1 MSVITF
7 WGNGKVETAQ
17 TTSMAGI
24 AAELTVAHNYKIL
37 LLNTKHNDTSL
48 EECFWKETTDVRR
61 TDLETGITGLIK
73 AISSNKATPEIITN
87 YTRAVFKD
95 RLEVLTDGNI
105 LKDTYDKQ
113 KVYMKNIIKIARQAY
128 DLVFVDLEGSV
139 EEPFVQE
146 IIAESSLVVMNI
158 TQREKII
165 KELIKLQQS
174 TPILSKNNVM
184 YLMGRYDKY
193 SKVNAK
199 NVERTYRL
207 KDVMTVPYNTL
218 FFESANEGGLAD
230 FFIQFR
236 KLKPTHPQAPLVNA
250 MEEFSER
257 MIYRL
262 KELQMQ
268 QQMQNGNQ

>member
-7 WGNGKVETAQ
+7 WGKGKVETGQ
-17 TTSMAGI
+17 TGSMAGI
-24 AAELTVAHNYKIL
+24 ATQLTVEHNYKIL
-37 LLNTKHNDTSL
+37 LLNTKYNDTSL
-48 EECFWKETTDVRR
+48 EECFWKQTIDGKR

-105 LKDTYDKQ
+105 LKDTYEKQ
-113 KVYMKNIIKIARQAY
+113 KTYMKNIIKIARKAY
-128 DLVFVDLEGSV
+128 DLVFVDLEGSI

-146 IIAESSLVVMNI
+146 ILEESSLIVVSL
-158 TQREKII
+158 TQREKLI
-165 KELIKLQQS
+165 KELVNIQETNSL
-174 TPILSKNNVM
+174 LNKNNVM
-184 YLMGRYDKY
+184 FLMGRYDRFSKY
-193 SKVNAK
+193 NTK
-199 NVERTYRL
+199 NIERTYRIR
-207 KDVMTVPYNTL
+207 DVMGIPYNTM
-218 FFESANEGGLAD
+218 FFDSSNEGGLAD
-230 FFIQFR
+230 FFTQFR
-236 KLKPTHPQAPLVNA
+236 RLKPTHPQAPLISS

-268 QQMQNGNQ
+268 QQMQN

>member
-1 MSVITF
+1 MSVVTF

-17 TTSMAGI
+17 TTSLAGI
-24 AAELTVAHNYKIL
+24 ATQLTVEHNYKIL
-37 LLNTKHNDTSL
+37 LINTKHNDPTL
-48 EECFWKETTDVRR
+48 EECFWKQTTGMKQ

-73 AISSNKATPEIITN
+73 AISSNKATPEVITN

-105 LKDTYDKQ
+105 LRDTYEKQ
-113 KVYMKNIIKIARQAY
+113 KAYMKNIIKIAKKAY
-128 DLVFVDLEGSV
+128 DLVFVDLDGSI

-146 IIAESSLVVMNI
+146 VIGESSLVVVSI

-165 KELIKLQQS
+165 KELINIQQ
-174 TPILSKNNVM
+174 TNNLLNKNNAM
-184 YLMGRYDKY
+184 FLMGRYDRN
-193 SKVNAK
+193 SKFNTK
-199 NVERTYRL
+199 NVERTYRV
-207 KDVMTVPYNTL
+207 KDIVGIPYNTL

-230 FFIQFR
+230 FFTQYR
-236 KLKPTHPQAPLVNA
+236 KLKPTHPQANLVNS
-250 MEEFSER
+250 MEEFSEK

-268 QQMQNGNQ
+268 NQMQTQM

>member
-7 WGNGKVETAQ
+7 WGDGKVETGQ
-17 TTSMAGI
+17 TASMAGI
-24 AAELTVAHNYKIL
+24 ATQLTVEHNYKIL
-37 LLNTKHNDTSL
+37 LVNTKHNDSSL
-48 EECFWKETTDVRR
+48 EECFWKQVLDPRR

-113 KVYMKNIIKIARQAY
+113 KQYISNIIKIAKKAY
-128 DLVFVDLEGSV
+128 DLVFVDLEGSI
-139 EEPFVQE
+139 EDPFTQS
-146 IIAESSLVVMNI
+146 ILGESSMVVI
-158 TQREKII
+158 SLTQREKII
-165 KELIKLQQS
+165 KELVKVQQ
-174 TPILSKNNVM
+174 TNPLLNKNNIM
-184 YLMGRYDKY
+184 FLMGKYDKN
-193 SKVNAK
+193 SKYNTK

-207 KDVMTVPYNTL
+207 KDVMPIPYNTL
-218 FFESANEGGLAD
+218 FFESASEGGLAD
-230 FFIQFR
+230 FFTQFR
-236 KLKPTHPQAPLVNA
+236 KLKPTNPQAPLVNS

-268 QQMQNGNQ
+268 QQMQN